1 MNEEKPL
8 VSLVTNQELREIID
22 AVRKVK
28 DDSGWGRVIR
38 PIEKGRIK
46 SIEYAQSKLITPETT
61 QPIPVK

>member
-28 DDSGWGRVIR
+28 DDSGWGRVILT
-38 PIEKGRIK
+38 IEKGRIK